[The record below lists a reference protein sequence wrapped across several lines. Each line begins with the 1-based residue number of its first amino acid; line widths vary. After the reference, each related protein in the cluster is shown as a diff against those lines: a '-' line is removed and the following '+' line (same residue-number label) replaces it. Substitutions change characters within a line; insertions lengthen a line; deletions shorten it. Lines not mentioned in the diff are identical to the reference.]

1 MNTDKLA
8 PTSNSVEVYRI
19 RIKGQLDPSWSDWLG
34 GFTIRSQGDDST
46 LLVGPIVDQA
56 ALQGILNKLYGMKY
70 SVFSNK
76 EAGLLSATFILSIRF
91 PMNTK
96 TTPLLLRNAGQD
108 PLQEMNIWNNF
119 IMPDSHRST

>member
-46 LLVGPIVDQA
+46 LLLGPVVDQS
-56 ALQGILNKLYGMKY
+56 ALQGILNKLFGMNLK
-70 SVFSNK
+70 
-76 EAGLLSATFILSIRF
+76 LLSLELAKNKKNQL
-91 PMNTK
+91 
-96 TTPLLLRNAGQD
+96 
-108 PLQEMNIWNNF
+108 
-119 IMPDSHRST
+119 